1 MVLRGFRKVFAI
13 LVCLSFLTASLP
25 AQAQT
30 KTSTVGQFKVVKK
43 GDPAPFDGVFY
54 DLLGNAVILTDKE
67 QAEKKH
73 QLELKE
79 QKERLQADHKRD
91 VDNLNLRLDT
101 SQKIFDATIAAKDKE
116 IKETREIAI
125 NGSDGTI
132 WWTIGGVAFGVAV
145 GAAVVGVIALT
156 K

>member
-1 MVLRGFRKVFAI
+1 MALQGFRKIFAVLI
-13 LVCLSFLTASLP
+13 CLSFLTASLP
-25 AQAQT
+25 TQAQT
-30 KTSTVGQFKVVKK
+30 KTSTVGSFKVVKK
-43 GDPAPFDGVFY
+43 GEKAPADGVFY

-67 QAEKKH
+67 QMEKKH

-79 QKERLQADHKRD
+79 QKERLEANHKRD

-145 GAAVVGVIALT
+145 GAAVVGVVALT